1 MCELRGNGSG
11 GGGVVV
17 VVVVGG
23 GDDGAEAVV
32 RRNVNGAIGAVLHGE
47 KGEVRREV
55 WEGSGL
61 RSGEHASSNG
71 VVLEFCDASLTCS
84 QEE

>member
-11 GGGVVV
+11 GGVVA

-55 WEGSGL
+55 WEGSG
-61 RSGEHASSNG
+61 EHASSNG